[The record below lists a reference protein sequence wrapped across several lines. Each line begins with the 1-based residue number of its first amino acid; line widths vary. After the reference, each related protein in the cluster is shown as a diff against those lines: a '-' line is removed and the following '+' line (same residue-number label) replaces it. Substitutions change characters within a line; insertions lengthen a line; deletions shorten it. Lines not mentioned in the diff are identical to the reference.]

1 VEEEL
6 YDLETDP
13 HEQTNLAEDERYA
26 EPLRGLRALLRQ
38 HMIATK
44 DPFLDGP
51 FTRDYDAKMVERN
64 Q

>member
-13 HEQTNLAEDERYA
+13 HEQTNLAKDERYA

-38 HMIATK
+38 HMIATQ
-44 DPFLDGP
+44 DPFLDAP
-51 FTRDYDAKMVERN
+51 FTNDYDAKMVQRN